1 MATSAMAA
9 ANVSSDGYLR
19 CSRCGVESAE
29 RTCFI
34 VPERYSKP
42 PHDIRCIT
50 CEQRRLKP
58 TARQSFAGLLFI
70 TLWPVVILGRSV
82 AESNGLYLAG
92 LLCGCLL
99 YPFILVA
106 HELGH
111 ALTAWALRLEVGA
124 ISIGY
129 GATVSRFE
137 VASVPI
143 QLHAWPL
150 SGRVYLGARSLRL
163 LRIRLWITTLMG
175 PMTNVLL
182 IAATVHWWTALES
195 HFGPPLPALC
205 LAVNLMVVV
214 MNLVPHYAHDLG
226 QTQRSDGLA
235 LIQIPRTPASELNA
249 YLFSAPLMRSLSRFE
264 AGDFES
270 ARRGLTRTLDRVPG
284 NSWLAVMQ
292 SACWSYVGNYAEAR
306 RSITPA
312 VERATS
318 EGSQVRAAAANNL
331 AFALLMENPHAGLES
346 EYLRQAGELTAE
358 SFAMYPCV
366 LAYRSTR
373 SLVLSALGRCD
384 EALRLLDYVHY
395 ATASARER
403 GNQEAARAFALLKS
417 GRTVEAREA
426 AGRAACMDQTGV
438 TFLPRLGLST

>member
-1 MATSAMAA
+1 MATSATATA
-9 ANVSSDGYLR
+9 SSDCYLR

-34 VPERYSKP
+34 VPERYGKP
-42 PHDIRCIT
+42 PRDIRCIT

-58 TARQSFAGLLFI
+58 SARRSFAGLLFV
-70 TLWPVVILGRSV
+70 TLWPVVILGRSA
-82 AESNGLYLAG
+82 AEANGLYLVG
-92 LLCGCLL
+92 LLCGCFL

-124 ISIGY
+124 IGIGY

-150 SGRVYLGARSLRL
+150 SGRVYLGSRSLRL

-182 IAATVHWWTALES
+182 IAVTIHWWTALES

-205 LAVNLMVVV
+205 LAVNLMVVIT
-214 MNLVPHYAHDLG
+214 NLIPHYAHDLG

-235 LIQIPRTPASELNA
+235 LFQIPRTPTSKLNT
-249 YLFSAPLMRSLSRFE
+249 YLFSVPLMRSLSRFE
-264 AGDFES
+264 AGDFEG
-270 ARRGLTRTLDRVPG
+270 AKRCLTRALERVPG
-284 NSWLAVMQ
+284 NSWLTVMQ
-292 SACWSYVGNYAEAR
+292 SACWSYLGKYAEAR
-306 RSITPA
+306 MSITPV
-312 VERATS
+312 VERASS
-318 EGSQVRAAAANNL
+318 EDSHIRAAASNNL
-331 AFALLMENPHAGLES
+331 AFALLMEDPNAGVES
-346 EYLRQAGELTAE
+346 ESLRQADQLSAE
-358 SFAMYPCV
+358 SFGMYPCV

-373 SLVLSALGRCD
+373 ALVLSGLGRCD

-395 ATASARER
+395 ATASVRER
-403 GNQEAARAFALLKS
+403 SNQEAARAFALLKS
-417 GRTVEAREA
+417 GRTGEAREA
-426 AGRAACMDQTGV
+426 AGRAACMDQTAV
-438 TFLPRLGLST
+438 TFLPSLGLSAS